1 MWHRKV
7 NIRQVVSI
15 REVSRGAVAPSTS
28 ECVGGRKDKGAI
40 AHP

>member
-15 REVSRGAVAPSTS
+15 REVSRVALSRF

-40 AHP
+40 AHS